1 MGLPQLDV
9 WFAGADDELPSFS
22 FALSLS
28 FLNSPCG
35 ILTIAEIVTGI
46 LTFALSYSSRV
57 YVYQLSKLV
66 VRVEP
71 EPSIIYVIFV
81 SFLYW
86 FVSLLVLASSLL
98 SNTGINVTSTLF
110 YVLLQAFGLVFYL
123 SGGISLLALES
134 GQSVAIAAGVFA
146 IISSVLH
153 GLHAVFVY
161 LKRKK

>member
-123 SGGISLLALES
+123 SGGISLLALEA
-134 GQSVAIAAGVFA
+134 GQSVATAAGVFA
-146 IISSVLH
+146 VISAVLH